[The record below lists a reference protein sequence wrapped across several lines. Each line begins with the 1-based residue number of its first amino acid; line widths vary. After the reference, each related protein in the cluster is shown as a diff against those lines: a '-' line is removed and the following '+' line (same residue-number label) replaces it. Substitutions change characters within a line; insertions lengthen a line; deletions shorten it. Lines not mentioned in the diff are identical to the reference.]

1 MRAKLNSRAEF
12 EALQQK
18 YAGIANSEGKRILVC
33 CGNGCV
39 SSGSLKIYE
48 AMKNAVEAHGLK
60 CVVALDEEPEHDGVN
75 VKKVGCIGFCEMGPL
90 VKIEPEGWIYTKV
103 QLSDV
108 DEIIERTI

>member
-1 MRAKLNSRAEF
+1 MRTKLNSRAEF

-18 YAGIANSEGKRILVC
+18 YAGIANSQEKRILVC

-60 CVVALDEEPEHDGVN
+60 CVVALDEEPEHDDVN

-90 VKIEPEGWIYTKV
+90 MRIEPLGVLYTKV
-103 QLSDV
+103 RLEDCE
-108 DEIIERTI
+108 EI